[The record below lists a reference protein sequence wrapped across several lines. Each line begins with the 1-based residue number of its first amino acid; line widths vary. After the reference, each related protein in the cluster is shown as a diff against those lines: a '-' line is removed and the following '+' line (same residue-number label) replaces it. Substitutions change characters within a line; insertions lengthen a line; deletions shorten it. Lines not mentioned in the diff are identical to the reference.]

1 MAFNTKAFAAQ
12 DALTTAL
19 QARSELATW
28 RIDFG
33 IPAGRPEEQHIWIDE
48 SVGDWT
54 QASASTGVVA
64 RNEDFQIYVYI
75 YDKKSGA
82 DALEIRNEIKVAAD
96 VITDTLGSSPFLNG
110 IVLFAEITAL
120 DYEGAFADSEG
131 RSREGVLKLTITC
144 QSFVA

>member
-12 DALTTAL
+12 DALTAAL
-19 QARSELATW
+19 QARSELAAW

-33 IPAGRPEEQHIWIDE
+33 IPAGRPEEQHIWLDE

-54 QASASTGVVA
+54 QESATTGVTS
-64 RNEDFQIYVYI
+64 RNEGFQMYVYI

-82 DALEIRNEIKVAAD
+82 DAKEIRDEVKTAAD
-96 VITDTLGSSPFLNG
+96 IITDTLGTAPFLNG
-110 IVLFAEITAL
+110 VVMFAEITAL
-120 DYEGAFADSEG
+120 AYEGAFADTEG
-131 RSREGVLKLTITC
+131 RAREGVLKLTIAC